1 MRKVTM
7 AFAAHFSPSHY
18 MPGAAAEAEHP
29 RPGLLSRL
37 MQALVASRRA
47 RAEAEVARF
56 IADNGGRMTDGLE
69 REISRR
75 FGGPVQ

>member
-1 MRKVTM
+1 M
-7 AFAAHFSPSHY
+7 AFAAHVSPSSY
-18 MPGAAAEAEHP
+18 LPGAASAAAAEQP

-37 MQALVASRRA
+37 LQAVMTSRRI

-56 IADNGGRMTDGLE
+56 IEERGGRITDDLE